1 MKKYDYQRSI
11 RLNDDVKQSLE
22 KICEVYRVNESDY
35 IRNSLEKNLIVDMQ
49 SRGLKPT
56 FFHSYK
62 LRKNSKNNKINI
74 VF

>member
-35 IRNSLEKNLIVDMQ
+35 IRTSLEKNLLIDMQ

-56 FFHSYK
+56 FLSMFQQTA
-62 LRKNSKNNKINI
+62 
-74 VF
+74 

>member
-35 IRNSLEKNLIVDMQ
+35 IRTSLEKNLLIDMQ

-56 FFHSYK
+56 FTS
-62 LRKNSKNNKINI
+62 LMQSA
-74 VF
+74 

>member
-35 IRNSLEKNLIVDMQ
+35 IRTSLEKNLLIDMQ

-56 FFHSYK
+56 FPSMF
-62 LRKNSKNNKINI
+62 RQTA
-74 VF
+74 

>member
-35 IRNSLEKNLIVDMQ
+35 IRNSLEKNLIIDMQ
-49 SRGLKPT
+49 SKGLKPT
-56 FFHSYK
+56 FSSFLQSA
-62 LRKNSKNNKINI
+62 
-74 VF
+74 

>member
-35 IRNSLEKNLIVDMQ
+35 IRNSLEKNLIIDMQ
-49 SRGLKPT
+49 SNGLKLT
-56 FFHSYK
+56 FSSF
-62 LRKNSKNNKINI
+62 LQTA
-74 VF
+74 

>member
-35 IRNSLEKNLIVDMQ
+35 IRTSLEKIC
-49 SRGLKPT
+49 
-56 FFHSYK
+56 
-62 LRKNSKNNKINI
+62 
-74 VF
+74 

>member
-35 IRNSLEKNLIVDMQ
+35 IRNSLKKNLIIDMQ
-49 SRGLKPT
+49 SKGLKPT
-56 FFHSYK
+56 FSSF
-62 LRKNSKNNKINI
+62 
-74 VF
+74 